1 MADVRFSK
9 NARPTLLIVDDE
21 YELRVGVTRLFEAK
35 GFDVTA
41 VETGREAVARLTSRP
56 SFDVAILDVMMDDT
70 TGFSVLREVRGAGVM
85 TPILLLTVEGEE
97 DQKVIG
103 FSMGAD
109 DYVTKPFSNKEL
121 VARVK
126 ALLRRSTM
134 VPQNFPDVWRINDV
148 EVDFK
153 AREAWRGEEAV
164 EVTTKEW
171 ELLYYL
177 VRWRGRLVKREEILR
192 DVWRVPSDLETR
204 TIDRHIKSLREKLEP
219 DPSDPTFIRTV
230 WGEGYKLQ
238 GCMQVEP
245 TPENATTES

>member
-1 MADVRFSK
+1 MAKVRSSK

-21 YELRVGVTRLFEAK
+21 YELRVGLQRLFEAK
-35 GFDVTA
+35 GYDVTA
-41 VETGREAVARLTSRP
+41 VATGREAITRLTSRP
-56 SFDVAILDVMMDDT
+56 YFDVAILDVMMKKV
-70 TGFSVLREVRGAGVM
+70 TGFSVLREVRGAGVL
-85 TPILLLTVEGEE
+85 TPILLLTVKEEE

-121 VARVK
+121 VARVE

-134 VPQNFPDVWRINDV
+134 APQNFPDVWRINDV
-148 EVDFK
+148 EVDFR
-153 AREAWRGEEAV
+153 AREAWRGDEAV

-219 DPSDPTFIRTV
+219 DPSDPTFIRTI

-238 GCMQVEP
+238 GCVQVEP
-245 TPENATTES
+245 TPENTTTES